1 MFFFSLFCE
10 ITIAIMCS
18 GCVQTENGFILVIV
32 ILQKITID
40 CDVKFVLQSRI
51 EPLFG
56 FSVNTVTNSRT
67 PFHYKQRKS
76 KNFYSK
82 LKEKI
87 NNNSCNRFFF
97 FQTQIQHIM
106 YLFYYFYS
114 KTNIFSSYFLFYIK
128 TNWKRLLTCTLS
140 QELSTLRCKSRLL
153 LLVSTP
159 PAPAFTCRKKIQQN
173 KIQHT

>member
-1 MFFFSLFCE
+1 
-10 ITIAIMCS
+10 MCS

-97 FQTQIQHIM
+97 SNTNTT
-106 YLFYYFYS
+106 YYVS
-114 KTNIFSSYFLFYIK
+114 ILLFLFK
-128 TNWKRLLTCTLS
+128 N
-140 QELSTLRCKSRLL
+140 
-153 LLVSTP
+153 
-159 PAPAFTCRKKIQQN
+159 
-173 KIQHT
+173 